1 MRIDLHRTLRLLA
14 AVVLMSGCDS
24 LAPVEESRMVVEG
37 YLNSGQPL
45 PSIEVRRT
53 LSPSEPYDAAKA
65 AVSDAVVE
73 LELDGS
79 SVRYESDS
87 SRRGTYRPADP
98 DSRPLSAGQPY
109 AFRASWNGTV
119 AEASGIIPPAIEIT
133 DVSVSVP
140 DEPVSAVLLDS
151 LALADSISTGL
162 YTGYIYPIEVRI
174 AWNDA
179 SAANWE
185 PDESW
190 VRAQLTPIAE
200 FSSPVVD
207 LFLRSDEIFRELEQ
221 DISSGGR
228 TWTGVYAVGVAESDD
243 VLPEH
248 RLRVSVV
255 RSGPEYARFAASKDT
270 PERREPRSNLDGA
283 VGVFAAIAVD
293 SVHVDVE
300 PNGSPESAR
309 P

>member
-1 MRIDLHRTLRLLA
+1 MTFDLHRALRLLA
-14 AVVLMSGCDS
+14 AVFLVSGCDS
-24 LAPVEESRMVVEG
+24 VAPVDESRMVVEG
-37 YLNSGQPL
+37 FLNSGRPL

-53 LSPSEPYDAAKA
+53 LSPSEPYDAARA
-65 AVSDAVVE
+65 AVSDAVIE
-73 LELDGS
+73 LELDGR
-79 SVRYESDS
+79 SVSYEPDA
-87 SRRGTYRPADP
+87 SRRGTYRPAGGDP
-98 DSRPLSAGQPY
+98 PRPSAGQPY
-109 AFRASWNGTV
+109 AFRASWNGAV
-119 AEASGIIPPAIEIT
+119 AEASGVIPPGIRIA

-151 LALADSISTGL
+151 LSLADSISTGL

-174 AWNDA
+174 AWNDT
-179 SAANWE
+179 SATNWE
-185 PDESW
+185 PEASW

-207 LFLRSDEIFRELEQ
+207 LFLRSDEIFLEIEQ
-221 DISSGGR
+221 DLTSGRR
-228 TWTGVYAVGVAESDD
+228 TWTGVYAVGVADSDD
-243 VLPEH
+243 LLPDH

-293 SVHVDVE
+293 SVHVQVE
-300 PNGSPESAR
+300 PNGSPESTR